1 METILIAGG
10 TGLVGKQLAQFWKAA
25 GHEVRLLS
33 RGTSDPLVGK
43 YQWNPLEQTLDEQ
56 SLEGV
61 TVLVNLTGAGIGD
74 KRWSKK
80 RKQEL
85 YDSRVGT
92 TRCLWKFAQSCDTLK
107 HYISASGAVCYG
119 FEDDQKTYKETD
131 PFGSDLLSDLTKEW
145 EAAADLFATKCL
157 VTKVRISIVLSA
169 DGGALPTIAK
179 PIRMGFGSFLG
190 SGKQA
195 MPWIHISDL
204 VSIFDWVLTQKLEGV
219 YHANAGN
226 TDNASLT
233 RAIAKTL
240 HKSLWMPN
248 APSWVIRLLFGEMA
262 VMVLKGLKTDNKKL
276 LATGFVM
283 EHLDLEETINEVYR
297 KK

>member
-10 TGLVGKQLAQFWKAA
+10 TGLVGQQLTQFWRAA

-33 RGTSDPLVGK
+33 RGISNPLTGK
-43 YQWNPLEQTLDEQ
+43 YHWNPLQQTMDPK

-61 TVLVNLTGAGIGD
+61 TILVNLTGAGIGD

-85 YDSRVGT
+85 FDSRVGT

-119 FEDDQKTYKETD
+119 FENDEKSYVETD
-131 PFGSDLLSDLTKEW
+131 PFGTDLLSELTKEW
-145 EAAADLFATKCL
+145 EAAADLFLEKCL
-157 VTKVRISIVLSA
+157 VTKVRISVVLSA

-179 PIRMGFGSFLG
+179 PIQMGFGSILG

-195 MPWIHISDL
+195 MPWIHIVDL
-204 VSIFDWVLTQKLEGV
+204 IKVFDWILTQKLGGV

-226 TDNASLT
+226 TDNKTLT
-233 RAIAKTL
+233 KAIAKTL
-240 HKSLWMPN
+240 QKSLWMPN
-248 APSWVIRLLFGEMA
+248 APSWIIRLMFGEMA
-262 VMVLKGLKTDNKKL
+262 VMVLEGVKIVNQKL
-276 LATGFVM
+276 LSTGFVF
-283 EHLDLEETINEVYR
+283 EHTDLEETLSVIYG